1 MVKVYPITGSKQE
14 AILQRMEKLGIV
26 EKDLEENFI
35 RGSGKGGQKKNKTS
49 NCVQLK
55 HIPTGIMVR
64 FEEYRE
70 RSLNQILAR
79 RLLCEKIEQQMRGTS
94 STLQQKKAKKK
105 KQKKKNERRRKKKIS

>member
-1 MVKVYPITGSKQE
+1 MVKVYPITLAKQE
-14 AILQRMEKLGIV
+14 AILQKMQILGIV
-26 EKDLEENFI
+26 EQDLEENFI

-70 RSLNQILAR
+70 RAINQILAR
-79 RLLCEKIEQQMRGTS
+79 RLLCEKVEHKIYGGMSVLSREQLKMR
-94 STLQQKKAKKK
+94 
-105 KQKKKNERRRKKKIS
+105 KQKKRKERKRKKK